1 MNSMR
6 VIKYIFFFLCLYIY
20 IYNPILQILGFGS
33 IKILLF
39 ISLFYFFVHKETISF
54 LQNYKKEMFYT
65 FLLIIYLI
73 PIVFLG
79 DGTATMI
86 PYTHLIWF
94 LECFIIPLFLLF
106 YFKNIFQKYQIESL
120 LVIIGTIASLITF
133 FLINN
138 PEINTWIRQSVI
150 VDTLDKTSSNWDFR
164 GFTFAESSSYA
175 YGVVQGIMLALCLI
189 SIRKSYL
196 YAIPIIP
203 IFISILFNARIGF
216 SVLIIALALMLIFK
230 RLKIKYVIIGAI
242 TVLSG
247 VVLYNN
253 SSFVSENSTS
263 LEWGLGFFED
273 TFALISGGDA
283 SETNYEVLSN
293 RMFFLPENFVDIIF
307 GEGRIVFGDENLD
320 SDIGYVNQIFT
331 GGIVYLLIM
340 LSFLWYMYNS
350 NVKITHDKLLPL
362 LFMIVL
368 LVVNIKGNAFF
379 LSNGFFR
386 MFTLYYIYSMSV
398 YLKPLTIL

>member
-54 LQNYKKEMFYT
+54 LQNYKTEMFYT

-386 MFTLYYIYSMSV
+386 MFTLYYIYST
-398 YLKPLTIL
+398 YNYEKNNLNI

>member
-263 LEWGLGFFED
+263 LEWGLGFFDD

-307 GEGRIVFGDENLD
+307 GEGRIVFGDENQD
-320 SDIGYVNQIFT
+320 SDIGYVNQIYT
-331 GGIVYLLIM
+331 GGIIYLLIL

-386 MFTLYYIYSMSV
+386 MFTLYYIYST
-398 YLKPLTIL
+398 YNYEKNNLNI